1 MGRITSWELARDDRN
16 LDTILARCSRGVSE
30 EEGGGGKEG
39 GEEDKEVGEKGGEE
53 EDGERSK

>member
-30 EEGGGGKEG
+30 EEGGGKEG